1 MPAVVQAS
9 VHFMLNRNHRIRAVT
24 TISINKLGWT
34 NMVPYTVLRINTVND
49 LFKSTSNY
57 TGGMLIALDLF
68 LWRLMRIWI
77 LQQRIHIRTC
87 PILRP
92 WSINGYTHTEM
103 AANLRQVRSEHL
115 LFFFSF
121 PKKSFKKP
129 FEFLLYET
137 NIDHFFPCV
146 CVYCNRLS
154 KTSQHVKN
162 KVNA

>member
-92 WSINGYTHTEM
+92 WSINGYTHWDGGKSTSDQIRT
-103 AANLRQVRSEHL
+103 LVVV
-115 LFFFSF
+115 FFI
-121 PKKSFKKP
+121 PKKI
-129 FEFLLYET
+129 LQET
-137 NIDHFFPCV
+137 IWIFSVWNKYRSHFSV
-146 CVYCNRLS
+146 CVYTVIDYRRHHS
-154 KTSQHVKN
+154 M
-162 KVNA
+162 

>member
-92 WSINGYTHTEM
+92 WSIKGHTQM
-103 AANLRQVRSEHL
+103 AWNPC
-115 LFFFSF
+115 FSF
-121 PKKSFKKP
+121 FIPKNPSRDHLSFFCIKQTWII
-129 FEFLLYET
+129 FSW
-137 NIDHFFPCV
+137 
-146 CVYCNRLS
+146 CVYFVIDYRRRNI
-154 KTSQHVKN
+154 V
-162 KVNA
+162 